1 MAAPILTTAHRAQRE
16 DSMRTSVKLGAAVL
30 GLGAV
35 FVAGVGVGVAVGPV
49 DAPVSHASGHP
60 SSAETAPSPRVA
72 PGGLAVAAS
81 GYALELLDDQLPAG
95 RASLAVR
102 VLGPDGGPV
111 FDYDIEHVEDL
122 HLIVVR
128 RDLSGY
134 QRLHPVREPDGTWRA
149 PLELTPGSWRVIAD
163 FTPSALGL
171 NVTLGGDL
179 SVPGE
184 LTPQRLPEP
193 AAVAQVDGFT
203 VALSG
208 ELAAGRE
215 SELTLS
221 VSRDGRP
228 VTDLQPYLGSYGHL
242 VGLRVGDLAYLHPS
256 PAEPVEGSAARPGP
270 HLTFA
275 ATAPTAGTYRL
286 FLDFRH
292 GNVVHTAAFTVR
304 VLPDGEAAVPDG
316 PARPHQDHGG

>member
-1 MAAPILTTAHRAQRE
+1 MSTW
-16 DSMRTSVKLGAAVL
+16 VKLGVGVL
-30 GLGAV
+30 SLGAV
-35 FVAGVGVGVAVGPV
+35 FVAAVGVGVAVGPV
-49 DAPVSHASGHP
+49 DAPGTHAAAGVGHTP
-60 SSAETAPSPRVA
+60 SAEPATRSRAT
-72 PGGLAVAAS
+72 PGGLAVVAA

-95 RASLAVR
+95 TASLAFR
-102 VLGPDGGPV
+102 VLGPDGAPV
-111 FDYDIEHVEDL
+111 FDYDVEHVEDL
-122 HLIVVR
+122 HLIAVR

-134 QRLHPVREPDGTWRA
+134 QRVHAVLDPDGTWRA
-149 PLELTPGSWRVIAD
+149 PLELTPGSWRVVAD

-171 NVTLGGDL
+171 NVTLGSDL

-184 LTPQRLPEP
+184 LTPQPLPEP
-193 AAVAQVDGFT
+193 AGVAEVDGFS
-203 VALSG
+203 VALTG

-242 VGLRVGDLAYLHPS
+242 VALRVGDLAYLHPS
-256 PAEPVEGSAARPGP
+256 PAEPAEGATAAPGP

-275 ATAPTAGTYRL
+275 ATAPSVGTYLL
-286 FLDFRH
+286 FLEFRH
-292 GNVVHTAAFTVR
+292 GNAVHTATFTVL

-316 PARPHQDHGG
+316 PAGPDHDHGG

>member
-1 MAAPILTTAHRAQRE
+1 MHP
-16 DSMRTSVKLGAAVL
+16 SVKLGVGVV

-35 FVAGVGVGVAVGPV
+35 FAAAVGVGIAVGPV
-49 DAPVSHASGHP
+49 DAPGTHAAAGAGP
-60 SSAETAPSPRVA
+60 TSAAEPATRSRAT
-72 PGGLAVAAS
+72 PGGLAVVAS

-95 RASLAVR
+95 TASLAFR
-102 VLGPDGGPV
+102 VLGPDGAPV
-111 FDYDIEHVEDL
+111 FDYDVEHVEDL
-122 HLIVVR
+122 HLVAVR

-134 QRLHPVREPDGTWRA
+134 QRLHAVLGSDGTWQA

-171 NVTLGGDL
+171 NVTLGSDL

-184 LTPQRLPEP
+184 LIPQPLPEP

-203 VALSG
+203 VALTG

-242 VGLRVGDLAYLHPS
+242 VALRVGDLAYLHPS
-256 PAEPVEGSAARPGP
+256 PTEPAEGNAAAPGP

-275 ATAPTAGTYRL
+275 ATAPSMGTYLL
-286 FLDFRH
+286 FLEFRH
-292 GNVVHTAAFTVR
+292 GDAVHTATFTVLVR
-304 VLPDGEAAVPDG
+304 PGGEAAVPDRPG
-316 PARPHQDHGG
+316 RPHHDHGG

>member
-1 MAAPILTTAHRAQRE
+1 MN
-16 DSMRTSVKLGAAVL
+16 TSVRLGVGVL
-30 GLGAV
+30 ALGAV
-35 FVAGVGVGVAVGPV
+35 FAAAVGVGLAVGPV
-49 DAPVSHASGHP
+49 DAPGTHAATGAGHAP
-60 SSAETAPSPRVA
+60 AAEPATRSRAT
-72 PGGLAVAAS
+72 PGALAVVAS
-81 GYALELLDDQLPAG
+81 GYALDLLDDQLPAG
-95 RASLAVR
+95 TASLAFR
-102 VLGPDGGPV
+102 VLGPDGAPV
-111 FDYDIEHVEDL
+111 FDYDVEHVEDL
-122 HLIVVR
+122 HLVAVR
-128 RDLSGY
+128 RDLSVY
-134 QRLHPVREPDGTWRA
+134 QRVHAALGPDGTWRA

-163 FTPSALGL
+163 FTPSALSL
-171 NVTLGGDL
+171 NVTLGSDL

-184 LTPQRLPEP
+184 LVPQPLPEP

-203 VALSG
+203 VALTG

-242 VGLRVGDLAYLHPS
+242 VALRMGDLAYLHPS
-256 PAEPVEGSAARPGP
+256 PAEPAEGSTAAPGP

-275 ATAPTAGTYRL
+275 ATAPSMGSYRL

-316 PARPHQDHGG
+316 PARSHQDHGG